1 MIGYAI
7 RRLALLVPTVL
18 LIVFLTLWLVRL
30 VPGDTIDL
38 MMMENPAG
46 TQEGMEGR
54 AALEEHLG
62 LNEPIPVQFV
72 DYMGGVLTGDL
83 GESLWT
89 FRPVTDLI
97 MERVWV
103 TLELAL
109 ITLVI
114 SAVLGIGL
122 GVISGVKA
130 GTPLDFMLRSVAIV
144 GMSVPN
150 FALGVMV
157 LVIPAI
163 YFGWV
168 PPVGYTPFTQ
178 NPWVNINTLIIPSL
192 ILGLAISAGVMRF
205 TRTMVLEVVAQDF
218 VRTARAKGVREST
231 VVLKHVLRNALIPV
245 VTLLGLQ
252 ISTALGGSVIIEQLF
267 ALPGLGKLLLDAI
280 NQRDYPIVQGVTI
293 IISFWVVLVNL
304 AIDLSYGFLDPRIR
318 LGGGAAS

>member
-1 MIGYAI
+1 MVGYTI
-7 RRLALLVPTVL
+7 RRLSLLIPTVL

-38 MMMENPAG
+38 MMQENPAG
-46 TQEGMEGR
+46 SQSAIDGR

-62 LNEPIPVQFV
+62 LNDPIPVQYAE
-72 DYMGGVLTGDL
+72 YMAGVVQGDL
-83 GESLWT
+83 GNSLWT

-103 TLELAL
+103 TLELAV
-109 ITLVI
+109 ITLVV

-122 GVISGVKA
+122 GVISGVRA

-144 GMSVPN
+144 GLSVPN

-168 PPVGYTPFTQ
+168 PPVGYTPFTE
-178 NPWVNINTLIIPSL
+178 NPWVNINTLLIPSL
-192 ILGLAISAGVMRF
+192 ILGLSISAGVMRF
-205 TRTMVLEVVAQDF
+205 TRTMILEVVAQDF

-267 ALPGLGKLLLDAI
+267 ALPGLAI
-280 NQRDYPIVQGVTI
+280 GVGG
-293 IISFWVVLVNL
+293 SP
-304 AIDLSYGFLDPRIR
+304 PRV
-318 LGGGAAS
+318 

>member
-1 MIGYAI
+1 MVGYAI
-7 RRLALLVPTVL
+7 RRLALLIPTVL

-38 MMMENPAG
+38 MMQENPIGSQAG
-46 TQEGMEGR
+46 ADGR
-54 AALEEHLG
+54 AGLEAAMG
-62 LNEPIPVQFV
+62 LDDPIPVQYV
-72 DYMGGVLTGDL
+72 EYMGNAIRGDL
-83 GESLWT
+83 GNSLWT
-89 FRPVTDLI
+89 TRPVTDLI
-97 MERVWV
+97 MERLTV
-103 TLELAL
+103 TLELAVLTL
-109 ITLVI
+109 II
-114 SAVLGIGL
+114 SAVAGISL
-122 GVISGVKA
+122 GVISGIRA
-130 GTPLDFMLRSVAIV
+130 GTVVDFLLRSIAIV

-150 FALGVMV
+150 FAVGVMV
-157 LVIPAI
+157 LVLPAI

-168 PPVGYTPFTQ
+168 PPVGYTPFTE
-178 NPWVNINTLIIPSL
+178 NPWVNITTLIIPSL
-192 ILGLAISAGVMRF
+192 ILGLSISAGVMRF
-205 TRTMVLEVVAQDF
+205 TRTMMLEVIAQDF

-293 IISFWVVLVNL
+293 VISFWVILVNL

-318 LGGGAAS
+318 LGGGAA